1 MKGNNNNKDARPTVF
16 LDTTVLMQYLC
27 GGSPE
32 SRLLSDGMLK
42 RFRFAVNPVVL
53 SELML
58 GADIQKHPERFQRI
72 QDSVNILPINDS
84 ELQRLLGKL
93 QSLRNK
99 VTHSNDFLIYSSAVD
114 CDYLLTQDENF
125 QNLAN
130 GKKPVTLTTEEFLH
144 RVEHS

>member
-1 MKGNNNNKDARPTVF
+1 
-16 LDTTVLMQYLC
+16 
-27 GGSPE
+27 
-32 SRLLSDGMLK
+32 MLK

-53 SELML
+53 SELLL

-72 QDSVNILPINDS
+72 QDSVNILPINNS
-84 ELQRLLGKL
+84 ELERLLSKV

-99 VTHSNDFLIYSSAVD
+99 VTHSNDFLIYSSAID